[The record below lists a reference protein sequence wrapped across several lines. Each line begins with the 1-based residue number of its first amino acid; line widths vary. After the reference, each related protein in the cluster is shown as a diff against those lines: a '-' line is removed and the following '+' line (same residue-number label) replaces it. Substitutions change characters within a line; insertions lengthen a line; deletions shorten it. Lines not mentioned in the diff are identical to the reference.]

1 MSLHTG
7 MMEIT
12 GKYSSREI
20 GVMRFIFGYY
30 MRWILILLLRRNL
43 VIIDQASGKQHEE
56 TKDERTGD
64 SHV

>member
-1 MSLHTG
+1 
-7 MMEIT
+7 
-12 GKYSSREI
+12 
-20 GVMRFIFGYY
+20 
-30 MRWILILLLRRNL
+30 LRRNL

>member
-1 MSLHTG
+1 MKVSG
-7 MMEIT
+7 RYGD
-12 GKYSSREI
+12 GKI
-20 GVMRFIFGYY
+20 GVTRFIIGYY

>member
-12 GKYSSREI
+12 GKYSNREI
-20 GVMRFIFGYY
+20 GVTRFIFGYY
-30 MRWILILLLRRNL
+30 MRWVLILLLRRNL

>member
-1 MSLHTG
+1 MTLHEG
-7 MMEIT
+7 MMTAT
-12 GKYSSREI
+12 GRYSSREI
-20 GVMRFIFGYY
+20 GVIRFIFGYY

-56 TKDERTGD
+56 TKRRKDRY